1 MLVTLLVPVTAILL
15 GTLAFGERLSL
26 HQFFGMAA
34 IGLGLAVIDG
44 RPLAMLRRRLKM
56 A

>member
-1 MLVTLLVPVTAILL
+1 MLVTLLVPVTAVLL
-15 GTLAFGERLSL
+15 GTFVLGERLAL
-26 HQFFGMAA
+26 HQLVGMAA

-44 RPLAMLRRRLKM
+44 RPLATLRRRMRM